1 MFSEQNSVENYIRDL
16 LAGKPIQAVAEGQAS
31 YGGQPITRAA
41 RGMGWHF
48 VPGPQLARQT
58 TDVMVEADVK
68 AALIRLN
75 PEIGQNP
82 DFADEVIYRLRA
94 IVQSVRDDGLVR
106 SNEKFM
112 GWLRG
117 EMSMPFGPNQEHV
130 SIRLLDFENPASNY
144 LVASTQV
151 TFVQGVEK
159 RFDLVL
165 FVNGFPLVVG
175 ECKSPTRPAVSWVD
189 AADDVHNDYEKTVS
203 AFFVPNVFSF
213 GTEGKTY
220 RYGSIGLPLE
230 HWAPWR
236 EDGSDIKTG
245 LNEVQE
251 AVQSMLRPETV
262 LDILEHFTL
271 FATGKKKQKIK
282 MICRFQQYHAV
293 NGIVDRVVQGRVR
306 KGLIWH
312 FQGSGKSL
320 LMVFAAQKLRKQ
332 ASLGAPTVMIVVD
345 RIDLDAQITATFNAT
360 DVPNVEPAETRSKL
374 MELLKADT
382 RKVIITTIHK
392 FGEAEGVL
400 NDRGNIICMVD
411 ECHRTQEGDLG
422 RKMRQALPNAFLF
435 GLTGTPINKRDRNT
449 FWAFGSEEDESGYMS
464 RYRFD
469 ESIRDGATLKLHF
482 EPRLIDLRIDRKTI
496 DEEFRTIGSDL
507 SESDLANLSKQAGR
521 MAHLM
526 KAPNRVKAIAADI
539 ARHYQEK
546 VEQNGFKA
554 QVVVYDQE
562 SCLLMKEALD
572 ELLPPDWS
580 EVVISVGAG
589 EADPR
594 LTKCRRDRD
603 QEEQILDRFRDP
615 QDPLKLIIVTAKL
628 LTGFDAPILQVQY
641 LDKLLKEH
649 TLLQAICRTNR
660 TYPGKSH
667 GLIVDYIGV
676 FDDIQAAL
684 DFDDKSVQTVVSNI
698 SELKAKLPGFLAKC
712 LGFFEGVDRTVA
724 GYEGLVSAQQ
734 CLPNN
739 EVRDDFASAFSALS
753 QCWETLSPDPFLTEF
768 TADYEWLAK
777 VYESVQPPSG
787 NGKLVW
793 HRLGAKTLELI
804 HRNIHVD
811 AVRTDLDEL
820 VLDQEVLESIL
831 LQDDPKKRKEIE
843 IQIVERL
850 RKHAN
855 HPKFI
860 ALGQRLEDLKE
871 KFEKGLMHSIQFLK
885 ELLQIAQE
893 VVNAEKEE
901 AAIDPTV
908 QGKAALTDLFQSVKT
923 EQTPVIVE
931 RVVND
936 IDEIVRQVRFPGWQA
951 TNAGERQVKQ
961 SLRRALLKYQLHHD
975 NELFDKAYDYVK
987 TYYAI

>member
-16 LAGKPIQAVAEGQAS
+16 LAGKPIHGVAEGHAS
-31 YGGQPITRAA
+31 YGGQPVAKAA

-48 VPGPQLARQT
+48 VPGSQLARQT
-58 TDVMVEADVK
+58 SDVMIEADVK

-75 PEIGQNP
+75 PEIAQDP
-82 DFADEVIYRLRA
+82 DFADEVIYGLRA
-94 IVQSVRDDGLVR
+94 IIQSVRDDGLVR
-106 SNEKFM
+106 SNEKFT

-117 EMSMPFGPNQEHV
+117 EMSMPFGVNQEHV
-130 SIRLLDFENPASNY
+130 TIRLIDFDDPTKNH

-151 TFVQGVEK
+151 TFVHGVEK

-175 ECKSPTRPAVSWVD
+175 ECKTPTRPSVSWVD
-189 AADDVHNDYEKTVS
+189 AADDVNSDYEKTVP

-236 EDGSDIKTG
+236 EDGAGEPTG

-251 AVQSMLRPETV
+251 AVRSMLRPETV
-262 LDILEHFTL
+262 LDILAHFTL

-293 NGIVDRVVQGRVR
+293 NGIVDRVVEGRLR

-320 LMVFAAQKLRKQ
+320 LMVFAAQKLRSQ
-332 ASLGAPTVMIVVD
+332 ESLGAPTVMIVVD
-345 RIDLDAQITATFNAT
+345 RIDLDTQITATFNAT
-360 DVPNVEPAETRSKL
+360 DVPNVVAADTRAKL
-374 MELLKADT
+374 MELLRSDM

-392 FGEAEGVL
+392 FGEADGVL
-400 NDRGNIICMVD
+400 NERGNIVCLVD

-422 RKMRQALPNAFLF
+422 RKMRKALPNAFLF

-482 EPRLIDLRIDRKTI
+482 EPRLVDLRIDRKTI
-496 DEEFRTIGSDL
+496 DEEFKKLASDM
-507 SESDLANLSKQAGR
+507 SEADMAMLSKQAGR

-546 VEQNGFKA
+546 VKPNGFKA
-554 QVVVYDQE
+554 QVVVFDQE

-572 ELLPPDWS
+572 ELLPPEWS
-580 EVVISVGAG
+580 EVVISVSAS
-589 EADPR
+589 ETDCR
-594 LTKCRRDRD
+594 LTKYRHDRD
-603 QEEQILDRFRDP
+603 QEEQVLDRFRDP
-615 QDPLKLIIVTAKL
+615 QDPLRIIIVTAKL
-628 LTGFDAPILQVQY
+628 LTGFDAPLLQVQY

-676 FDDIQAAL
+676 FDDIQSAL
-684 DFDDKSVQTVVSNI
+684 DFDDKSVQNVVSNI
-698 SELKAKLPGFLAKC
+698 AELKEQLPVYMEKC
-712 LGFFEGVDRTVA
+712 LAFFSEVDRSVA
-724 GYEGLVSAQQ
+724 GYEGLVAAQQ

-739 EVRDDFASAFSALS
+739 EVRDAYAASFSALS
-753 QCWETLSPDPFLTEF
+753 QCWEALSPDPFLTEF
-768 TADYEWLAK
+768 TTDYEWLAQ
-777 VYESVQPPSG
+777 VYESVKPPSG

-804 HRNIHVD
+804 HQNIHVD
-811 AVRTDLDEL
+811 AVRADLEEL

-843 IQIVERL
+843 ILISERL
-850 RKHAN
+850 RRHAYN
-855 HPKFI
+855 PKFI
-860 ALGQRLEDLKE
+860 ALGQRLEELKE
-871 KFEKGLMHSIQFLK
+871 KFEKGLLHSVAFLK
-885 ELLQIAQE
+885 ELLQIARD

-901 AAIDPTV
+901 AAVDPTV
-908 QGKAALTDLFQSVKT
+908 EGKAALTDLFQSVKT
-923 EQTPVIVE
+923 ENVPVIVE
-931 RVVND
+931 RIVSD

-951 TNAGERQVKQ
+951 TSAGERQVKQ

-975 NELFDKAYDYVK
+975 NELFDRAYDYVK